1 MSRWR
6 RSSRSA
12 PEQGNCVEARTMAS
26 RFELRDSKLGESSEI
41 LDMTKADWRGFLNLV
56 RR

>member
-1 MSRWR
+1 MSTWR
-6 RSSRSA
+6 KSSRSA
-12 PEQGNCVEARTMAS
+12 PDQDNCVEARTLAS

-41 LDMTKADWRGFLNLV
+41 LGMTKDDWRGFLNLV